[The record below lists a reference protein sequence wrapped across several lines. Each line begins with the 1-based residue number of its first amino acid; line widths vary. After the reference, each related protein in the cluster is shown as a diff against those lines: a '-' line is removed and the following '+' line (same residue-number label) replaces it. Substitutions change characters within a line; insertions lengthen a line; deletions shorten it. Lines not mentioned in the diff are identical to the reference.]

1 MGIVSYCYKDSLLRM
16 EITSGPLQ
24 LGTDC
29 NHKGIAY
36 EGFLHLGAWQP
47 YYMFSPQSEVCGM
60 VKEGDPARVPY
71 RLSQGFFTLLMFV
84 KFVISVPEH

>member
-1 MGIVSYCYKDSLLRM
+1 MKVSSIW
-16 EITSGPLQ
+16 EHGNPI
-24 LGTDC
+24 
-29 NHKGIAY
+29 
-36 EGFLHLGAWQP
+36 
-47 YYMFSPQSEVCGM
+47 MFSPQSEVCGM